1 MNIEYAFFANMLMFV
16 ADRTPA
22 VDENVGEMIF
32 HLRAMADQVK
42 EGKNISIKAK
52 NVPHAARGLAGVT
65 ALLVDKILPEAAAD
79 ENEAAVK
86 QITWTSDS
94 CLKLSGELVQELK
107 AKGEDV
113 DGDEMITVALPP
125 LPQ

>member
-22 VDENVGEMIF
+22 VDENVGEMIH

-42 EGKNISIKAK
+42 EGKPIAVKAK
-52 NVPHAARGLAGVT
+52 DVPLAARGLAGVT

-94 CLKLSGELVQELK
+94 CLKLSGLLVQELQN
-107 AKGEDV
+107 KGEDI
-113 DGDEMITVALPP
+113 DEEETITIDLPP
-125 LPQ
+125 LPS